1 MAFKKEMQEI
11 ERKFLVTS
19 ESFKNEAHKRMR
31 IVQGFLNTHPK
42 RTVRI
47 RIQGDN
53 GYITIKGKPNNS
65 GLSRFEWEK
74 QIPLAEAEE
83 LLRLCEPGIIEK
95 TRYEIFIDNHT
106 FEVDDFI
113 GENEGLIIAEIELDS
128 ENEPFSK
135 PEWLGNEVTGDV
147 KYYNSNLSKN
157 PFKTWTNES

>member
-1 MAFKKEMQEI
+1 MQEI

-19 ESFKNEAHKRMR
+19 EAFKNEAHRRTR
-31 IVQGFLNTHPK
+31 IVQGFLNTNPE

-47 RIQGDN
+47 RIQGND
-53 GYITIKGKPNNS
+53 GFITVKGKSNKS

-74 QIPLAEAEE
+74 QISQAEAED
-83 LLRLCEPGIIEK
+83 LLHLCEPGIIEK
-95 TRYEIFIDNHT
+95 TRYEISVDSHT
-106 FEVDDFI
+106 FEVDDFM
-113 GENEGLIIAEIELDS
+113 GENEGLIVAEIELDS

-157 PFKTWTNES
+157 PFKRW